1 MPAFPNSASRMA
13 ASLAGRQSSLFA
25 VRRSRNDLTGNGY
38 AARAS
43 RVAQN
48 LLQNLL
54 NRTWKL
60 VPTARGTPQMANG
73 KSRLNSAGGREAR
86 RVAAELD
93 GLLSCDRYP
102 LHSRLPP
109 ERRLCELLQVNRTAL
124 RSGLDEL
131 EREGRI
137 WRHVGKGTFVGGRP
151 QSVQSCAEALG
162 ADTTLSE
169 LLETR
174 TLIEPQAARLAALRA
189 EPSDL
194 TRMKRHGAHAAMAED
209 WATWD
214 RWDELLHRGIVEASG
229 NGLMISIV
237 DQILRVKKQ
246 TRWTITRAKMFDP
259 DLKDRYSSEHLAV
272 IASIEAHDLQGAE
285 NAMRRHIQGISSS
298 IGPVV
303 SRTASATPRNAC
315 DQGVATH
322 KR

>member
-1 MPAFPNSASRMA
+1 MPAAQGTTQMSAS
-13 ASLAGRQSSLFA
+13 
-25 VRRSRNDLTGNGY
+25 
-38 AARAS
+38 
-43 RVAQN
+43 
-48 LLQNLL
+48 
-54 NRTWKL
+54 
-60 VPTARGTPQMANG
+60 
-73 KSRLNSAGGREAR
+73 KSRSKPDTGRESR
-86 RVAAELD
+86 RLTAELD
-93 GLLSCDRYP
+93 EFLSSDRYP

-109 ERRLCELLQVNRTAL
+109 ERQLCELLEVSRTAL

-169 LLETR
+169 LLEAR
-174 TLIEPQAARLAALRA
+174 TLVEPQAARLAALRA

-194 TRMKRHGAHAAMAED
+194 TRMKRYEACAAAAED
-209 WATWD
+209 WASWD
-214 RWDELLHRGIVEASG
+214 RWDELFHRGIVEASG

-246 TRWTITRAKMFDP
+246 TRWTITRAKIFDP
-259 DLKDRYSSEHLAV
+259 DLRNRYSSEHLAV

-285 NAMRRHIQGISSS
+285 NAMYRHMQGISSS

-303 SRTASATPRNAC
+303 SRTAPATQRSGR
-315 DQGVATH
+315 DQGA
-322 KR
+322 

>member
-1 MPAFPNSASRMA
+1 MATGESR
-13 ASLAGRQSSLFA
+13 SI
-25 VRRSRNDLTGNGY
+25 
-38 AARAS
+38 
-43 RVAQN
+43 
-48 LLQNLL
+48 
-54 NRTWKL
+54 
-60 VPTARGTPQMANG
+60 P
-73 KSRLNSAGGREAR
+73 AGGREAR
-86 RVAAELD
+86 RVTAELD
-93 GLLSCDRYP
+93 KFLSSDRYP

-124 RSGLDEL
+124 RSGLDDL
-131 EREGRI
+131 ERDGRI

-151 QSVQSCAEALG
+151 QSVQSCVEALG

-194 TRMKRHGAHAAMAED
+194 TRMKRYATHAAMAED

-246 TRWTITRAKMFDP
+246 TRWTITRAKIFDP
-259 DLKDRYSSEHLAV
+259 DLKNRYSSEHLAV
-272 IASIEAHDLQGAE
+272 IASIEADDLQGAE
-285 NAMRRHIQGISSS
+285 NAMRRHMQGISSS
-298 IGPVV
+298 IGPVIL
-303 SRTASATPRNAC
+303 RTTSAAPRDGC
-315 DQGVATH
+315 DQDAPTH